1 MPCHRLAPLIIA
13 GLALMLAG
21 PALAQAPAMPRSD
34 GSGVLAQLGP
44 KDVSGR
50 EVTLPERTIV
60 YVTGSGTWANAF
72 DTLVAAHRAL
82 AQALAQQGITANG
95 PPMTIYTEIDGDG
108 FRFEAALPVAE
119 TPKPPL
125 KDGIAVGQ
133 APSGKAIK
141 FVHRG
146 SFSDL
151 DSTYEAITDYLD
163 EKGMDAKDEF
173 IEEYVTDIRKASPDH
188 LVVNIYVPVK

>member
-60 YVTGSGTWANAF
+60 YVTGSGAWANAF

-95 PPMTIYTEIDGDG
+95 PPMTIYTEIDGAG

>member
-1 MPCHRLAPLIIA
+1 MIPCWASACASARWAA
-13 GLALMLAG
+13 TSVSKAF
-21 PALAQAPAMPRSD
+21 AQAP
-34 GSGVLAQLGP
+34 
-44 KDVSGR
+44 
-50 EVTLPERTIV
+50 
-60 YVTGSGTWANAF
+60 
-72 DTLVAAHRAL
+72 
-82 AQALAQQGITANG
+82 
-95 PPMTIYTEIDGDG
+95 
-108 FRFEAALPVAE
+108 LPVTE

-125 KDGIAVGQ
+125 KDGLAVGQ